1 MFGSE
6 REKSPFKRRNLLKRL
21 PLWLLLIVSLMTP
34 KDNYELYIERL
45 IKWLRKSQEE
55 KVIEMLKREGFR
67 ELSKGEI
74 QKEPYKSICKMPECF
89 KKDKNSIKSS

>member
-1 MFGSE
+1 MA
-6 REKSPFKRRNLLKRL
+6 KK
-21 PLWLLLIVSLMTP
+21 I
-34 KDNYELYIERL
+34 
-45 IKWLRKSQEE
+45 RKSQEE

-89 KKDKNSIKSS
+89 KKDKNSITSS